1 MKIYVFGNPLVKED
15 SLPLV
20 ILPTLRVCRPQINFI
35 VVDPNENFPPENE
48 KDLIILDAVKGIS
61 STALLDF
68 SDLAQVE
75 KSPVSQHDYDLLL
88 HLLLLKKMGK
98 VNKVTIIGIPQDSI
112 DKKAEVIDRVLA
124 FIDGLS

>member
-1 MKIYVFGNPLVKED
+1 
-15 SLPLV
+15 LPLV

-75 KSPVSQHDYDLLL
+75 KSPVSPHDYDLLL